1 MFSGTGEAPMQFT
14 TDQLKVIYKRT
25 SGYCHI
31 CHKKLALG
39 NYGERGERGAW
50 HIDHSNP
57 RAKGGTD
64 RLNNLYP
71 ACIDC
76 NLDKGT
82 RTTRTARNWHGTKR
96 APLSVSKRK
105 AAKRANAISDGFGGA
120 LLGGALFGPP
130 GAIVGAVIFGNEGY
144 KKNPDR

>member
-1 MFSGTGEAPMQFT
+1 MELT
-14 TDQLKVIYKRT
+14 TEQLRVIYRRT
-25 SGYCHI
+25 SGFCHI
-31 CHKKLALG
+31 CHEKLALS
-39 NYGERGERGAW
+39 NYGKRGERGAW
-50 HIDHSNP
+50 HVDHSIP

-76 NLDKGT
+76 NTDKGT
-82 RTTRTARNWHGTKR
+82 RTTRTARSWHGTKR

-105 AAKRANAISDGFGGA
+105 EAKRDAAISYGIGGAILGGA
-120 LLGGALFGPP
+120 LLGPL
-130 GAIVGAVIFGNEGY
+130 GAVVAAVAAADHGY